1 MNDGPHGAIG
11 PVGATGPVRPEED
24 GRVDRG
30 AGGPRDSE
38 GGVAA
43 TGRPATLVLQAR
55 GLRKRFLEEDGSEL
69 TVLDGVEIDVAAGEA
84 VAVIGASGAGK
95 STLLHLLGGL
105 DRPTAGEV
113 LLDGRDLATLSER
126 ELSAIRNR
134 RIGFVFQFHHLL
146 REVSAV
152 ENVMMPQLIAGLD
165 PVRAA
170 ERARELLGEVGLGG
184 RLSHRPSQLSGGEQ
198 QRVAV
203 ARALANRPVL
213 VIADEPSGN
222 LDTHTAEQLHDLFFR
237 LRADHGV
244 AMVLATHNRE
254 LADRADRI
262 LSLKEGQIRSFY
274 PA

>member
-1 MNDGPHGAIG
+1 MIEGTHGAIG
-11 PVGATGPVRPEED
+11 PVGGPGPGHAEPGEGGD
-24 GRVDRG
+24 GERE
-30 AGGPRDSE
+30 AGGLPLSGAPAPTRAA
-38 GGVAA
+38 VA
-43 TGRPATLVLQAR
+43 LQAR
-55 GLRKRFLEEDGSEL
+55 GLRKRYLEEDGSEL

-84 VAVIGASGAGK
+84 VAVVGASGAGK

-113 LLDGRDLATLSER
+113 LLDGRDLATLPER
-126 ELSAIRNR
+126 ELSAVRNR

-146 REVSAV
+146 REFSAL

-165 PVRAA
+165 PARAA
-170 ERARELLGEVGLGG
+170 ERARELLGEVGLGA

-262 LSLKEGQIRSFY
+262 LLLKEGQIRSFY